1 MTRVEMNMK
10 KLFSNCL
17 TKIGEDGLVVLP
29 DSHGFRAGQRMF
41 VHLKNASIFLTDKPA
56 GPMIGKRRFSMRV
69 RRVTTAS
76 RNVIYPRPQF
86 KQAK

>member
-41 VHLKNASIFLTDKPA
+41 VHLKNASIFFD
-56 GPMIGKRRFSMRV
+56 R
-69 RRVTTAS
+69 
-76 RNVIYPRPQF
+76 
-86 KQAK
+86 